1 MRALTDVTGETLRQW
16 RESQGWDVP
25 RMARELR
32 RAARDSGE
40 DVAAHHGLV
49 RMIPQWERGN
59 RVPRERYRLLYR
71 QIFGVG
77 LGDLSQSMALG
88 ADVVLRLA
96 GVRSRAAR
104 LPGPGEIG
112 ALEAAALAKPRA
124 TMTRAEIR
132 AVAAQ
137 AITHLHEV
145 ADKLAELSVLLGGD
159 ESGEDES

>member
-1 MRALTDVTGETLRQW
+1 MRALTDVTGDTLRLW

-32 RAARDSGE
+32 RVARDSGE

-104 LPGPGEIG
+104 LPGPGE
-112 ALEAAALAKPRA
+112 
-124 TMTRAEIR
+124 
-132 AVAAQ
+132 
-137 AITHLHEV
+137 
-145 ADKLAELSVLLGGD
+145 
-159 ESGEDES
+159 